1 MAAIE
6 EKTYLL
12 CNYTPS
18 KVSIAMRDGSS
29 ILMDGGTY
37 DDPSTYPF
45 TLSEIQHINN
55 TTSCIKNGTLI
66 PHDDCK
72 KFIYETLRIM
82 NWESILTNK
91 DVENIVL
98 NPSAEGLQAIIDIT
112 DSQYFD
118 RIYGV
123 FLGLKNADAPITANV
138 MNLITKRYD
147 ELLHGVRKT
156 ELVVR
161 KIEAPKG
168 AAQDVQELKSEIQQL
183 KELIASMQTQKSAIA
198 QEQSK
203 PQTGVTT
210 KTPRM
215 PKAEKK

>member
-18 KVSIAMRDGSS
+18 KVSIAMKDGSS

-37 DDPSTYPF
+37 DAPSTYPF

-55 TTSCIKNGTLI
+55 TTPCIKNGTLI
-66 PHDDCK
+66 PHDECK
-72 KFIYETLRIM
+72 EFVYETLRVTD
-82 NWESILTNK
+82 WKSILTNK
-91 DVENIVL
+91 DIETIIL
-98 NPSAEGLQAIIDIT
+98 NPTADGLQSIIDIT

-118 RIYGV
+118 RVYGV

-147 ELLHGVRKT
+147 ELLHGIRKT
-156 ELVVR
+156 EITVR
-161 KIEAPKG
+161 KVDVPKNITP
-168 AAQDVQELKSEIQQL
+168 DVEEMKSEIQQL
-183 KELIASMQTQKSAIA
+183 KELIAAMQSDKAAQSQNTQTTAA
-198 QEQSK
+198 
-203 PQTGVTT
+203 TGKAPRTT
-210 KTPRM
+210 KT
-215 PKAEKK
+215 EKK